1 MSKEL
6 YEKIASLPPKRLA
19 LLALELQAELD
30 AQKRARAEPIAIV
43 GAGCR
48 TPGGAGSPEALWE
61 LLHDGVDAIT
71 EVPRDRWDAGA
82 LYDPDPDRAGRTYA
96 RWGGFLGAVDAFDAA
111 FFGIAPREVAAM
123 DPQHRLLL
131 EVAWE
136 ALERAGQPPDRLTG
150 TRTGVFLGIIGSD
163 YARLQAAERGE
174 ALDIYYLTGT
184 CLNAAAGRL
193 SYTFGLQGP
202 SVAIDTAC
210 SSSLVALHL
219 ACQSLRGRECD
230 LALAAGVNL
239 VLTPDGTI
247 ALSSSRGL
255 APDGRCKTFD
265 AGADGF
271 VRSEGCIVLVL
282 KRLSDAVAAGDPVL
296 ALVVGS
302 AVNQDG
308 ASSGLMVPNGPAQEL
323 VLRQALASAGL
334 SPQAVS
340 FVEAHGTGTSL
351 GDPIE
356 LGALARVLGEGRTE
370 EAPLVVGSLKSNL
383 GHLEAAAGLAGV
395 LKVALALDRE
405 AIPPNLH
412 FRRLNPSIE
421 LGGVPLLVPT
431 APRPWPRREP
441 PRVAGVSAFGLSG
454 TNAHV
459 LLQEAPPDA
468 STPAPARGAELL
480 VLSARSP
487 EALRAT
493 AERHAAWLA
502 AHPDVALRDTCFTA
516 AARRAHH
523 DHRLATV
530 GRTHEALAERL
541 SAFARGEAAPALS
554 SGRRPSARRRIA
566 FVFPGQGS
574 QWLGMGRQLLE
585 QEPSFRDALALCD
598 RAVQAE
604 AGFSVLDELAA
615 GADRSRLHEI
625 DVIQPVLFAIEVAL
639 AALWRAWGIEPDAV
653 VGHSMGEV
661 AAAHVAG
668 ALSLEDAAAIICR
681 RSRLI
686 RTVSGR
692 GAMLLVDLTLAEAE
706 QALRGLEDRVSV
718 AVSNGVRS
726 TVLSGDP
733 AALERIAGD
742 LGRRDVFCR
751 FVKVDV
757 ASHSPQMDPL
767 RPALLDALRGV
778 SPRPGSIPICS
789 TVTGT
794 MTDGAGFGAAYW
806 ADNLR
811 APVLFSTAIER
822 LAAEGGATF
831 IEISPHPILLPSIE
845 QHLRHTGR
853 EGGAIPS
860 LRRDEDERAAMLSGL
875 GAVYALGHKVDLGL
889 QHLERG
895 RCVDLPTYPWQRERF
910 WVDALSRGRRPRP
923 REGHPLLGAHVALAT
938 RSDAHVWQT
947 ELTSDSPAYL
957 ADHRVHGGV
966 VLPGAAY
973 LEMALAG
980 AAEALGRP
988 AFALEDVVF
997 LAILALPDGEPLEV
1011 QTAIAPDEARGFRF
1025 SIHSR
1030 AAAHGRAASGAR
1042 FTLHAE
1048 GILRAEP
1055 DPAGAADAFPL
1066 EEARARCAARVEGD
1080 AHYEVMQ
1087 QRGVAFGP
1095 SFRALKELWRR
1106 DGEAIARVEL
1116 PPAVAAELSAYQVH
1130 PALLDACFQVLNGAG
1145 LREAQG
1151 ETFVPI
1157 ALERL
1162 RVHGRPDRARWG
1174 HAIVRRRP
1182 GDAEGTLEGDVTL
1195 LDEEGAVLLEARGLA
1210 CRRLAASPRR
1220 VADEIDGWMYGVA
1233 WEEAPRAGAGPAAGA
1248 APAGGAAAGAWL
1260 ILADRGGFGRKLHA
1274 ALRERGEAC
1283 VVATPG
1289 QAHRQVEPGRHEI
1302 DPRTPG
1308 GLASI
1313 LEAEFGPGRP
1323 PCRGV
1328 VHLFSLDAARPED
1341 DLAALADAQ
1350 RLGVESALH
1359 VAQALAQAGSR
1370 DVPRLFLATAGV
1382 HAAAPGERARHVAQA
1397 PLWGL
1402 GRVIALEHAELRCC
1416 NVDLGALDEAEAL
1429 SLADELLAS
1438 TPEDQIA
1445 LRGGARFVARL
1456 ARLRAPAVSPAALR
1470 PDGTYLV
1477 TGGLG
1482 GIGLEL
1488 AAWLV
1493 ERGARHLVLLG
1504 RSGASAEAQRAIDAL
1519 SARGAQI
1526 HVRKA
1531 DVAERPALERVLAE
1545 IEAGMPPLRG
1555 VVHAAAVLDDGVIL
1569 NLSVER
1575 LRAVMA
1581 PKVLGAWNLHALT
1594 AGAPLDFFLLFSA
1607 AGALMGSPGQGNYA
1621 AANAFLDA
1629 LAPYRRG
1636 LGLPALSV
1644 DWGAWAEV
1652 GLAAA
1657 SAIRGE
1663 RIALRGV
1670 GSMRPAEALEAL
1682 GRLLDGPE
1690 ARVAVMRFD
1699 LRQWGE
1705 FYLTAARSPFLERLA
1720 REQAERGARPA
1731 DQGAFVAALAAA
1743 EIPARPRMLEVHL
1756 REQLGHVLRLSPSRI
1771 DPEAPLGGMGLD
1783 SLMSLELRNRLE
1795 ASLGL
1800 RLPATLAF
1808 RYPTV
1813 AALVGRLAE
1822 LLDLPVA
1829 APAAPPADDAA
1840 ALDTVLVESVK
1851 QLSEEEAEALL
1862 AERLAALDQEI

>member
-1 MSKEL
+1 
-6 YEKIASLPPKRLA
+6 ARLA
-19 LLALELQAELD
+19 PAD
-30 AQKRARAEPIAIV
+30 
-43 GAGCR
+43 
-48 TPGGAGSPEALWE
+48 
-61 LLHDGVDAIT
+61 VD
-71 EVPRDRWDAGA
+71 
-82 LYDPDPDRAGRTYA
+82 
-96 RWGGFLGAVDAFDAA
+96 
-111 FFGIAPREVAAM
+111 
-123 DPQHRLLL
+123 H
-131 EVAWE
+131 
-136 ALERAGQPPDRLTG
+136 
-150 TRTGVFLGIIGSD
+150 
-163 YARLQAAERGE
+163 
-174 ALDIYYLTGT
+174 
-184 CLNAAAGRL
+184 
-193 SYTFGLQGP
+193 
-202 SVAIDTAC
+202 
-210 SSSLVALHL
+210 
-219 ACQSLRGRECD
+219 
-230 LALAAGVNL
+230 
-239 VLTPDGTI
+239 
-247 ALSSSRGL
+247 
-255 APDGRCKTFD
+255 
-265 AGADGF
+265 
-271 VRSEGCIVLVL
+271 
-282 KRLSDAVAAGDPVL
+282 
-296 ALVVGS
+296 
-302 AVNQDG
+302 
-308 ASSGLMVPNGPAQEL
+308 
-323 VLRQALASAGL
+323 
-334 SPQAVS
+334 
-340 FVEAHGTGTSL
+340 VEAHGTGTAL

-356 LGALARVLGEGRTE
+356 MEAIKAVYGRGR
-370 EAPLVVGSLKSNL
+370 AADRPCVVGTVKTNI
-383 GHLEAAAGLAGV
+383 GHLEAASGIAGV
-395 LKVALALDRE
+395 IKTVLALEHE
-405 AIPPNLH
+405 AIPPLLH
-412 FRRLNPSIE
+412 LRRPNPRLSLDGAPIA
-421 LGGVPLLVPT
+421 LPT
-431 APRPWPRREP
+431 ALRPWPARGEARR
-441 PRVAGVSAFGLSG
+441 AGVSSFGVSG

-459 LLQEAPPDA
+459 ILEEP
-468 STPAPARGAELL
+468 PAPAEPPPPARSSAQLL
-480 VLSARSP
+480 PLSARSP
-487 EALRAT
+487 
-493 AERHAAWLA
+493 AALA
-502 AHPDVALRDTCFTA
+502 ALARKVAEQLAASPDASLRDICFTA
-516 AARRAHH
+516 ALRRTHH
-523 DHRLATV
+523 EHRLAV
-530 GRTHEALAERL
+530 AGESPASLAERL
-541 SAFARGEAAPALS
+541 RALAESVGAGARGGA
-554 SGRRPSARRRIA
+554 GARRRIV

-574 QWLGMGRQLLE
+574 QWLGMGRQLLGE
-585 QEPSFRDALALCD
+585 EPAFRAALTACS
-598 RAVQAE
+598 AAIQAE
-604 AGFSVLDELAA
+604 SGVSVVGEL
-615 GADRSRLHEI
+615 GADAGSSRLHEI
-625 DVIQPVLFAIEVAL
+625 DVIQPALFAIEVAL

-692 GAMLLVDLTLAEAE
+692 GAMILVDLTLAEAE

-822 LAAEGGATF
+822 LAAEGCGLF
-831 IEISPHPILLPSIE
+831 IEVSPHPILLPAIE
-845 QHLRHTGR
+845 QHLRHIGR

-875 GAVYALGHKVDLGL
+875 GAAYALGHKVDLGL
-889 QHLERG
+889 QHPERG

-938 RSDAHVWQT
+938 LSEAHVWQT

-957 ADHRVHGGV
+957 ADHRVHGDV

-997 LAILALPDGEPLEV
+997 LAIMALPDGEPLEV

-1030 AAAHGRAASGAR
+1030 AAAHGPAASGAR

-1048 GILRAEP
+1048 GFLRAAP
-1055 DPAGAADAFPL
+1055 DPAGAAADAFPL
-1066 EEARARCAARVEGD
+1066 EEARARCAARVEAD

-1174 HAIVRRRP
+1174 HAIVRRSP

-1195 LDEEGAVLLEARGLA
+1195 LDEQGALLLEARGLA
-1210 CRRLAASPRR
+1210 CRRLTASPRR
-1220 VADEIDGWMYGVA
+1220 AADEIDGWMYGVM
-1233 WEEAPRAGAGPAAGA
+1233 WEEAPRRGAGPAAGA

-1302 DPRTPG
+1302 DLRAPG

-1313 LEAEFGPGRP
+1313 LAAEFGPGRP

-1328 VHLFSLDAARPED
+1328 VHLFSLDAARPEED
-1341 DLAALADAQ
+1341 PAALADAQ

-1359 VAQALAQAGSR
+1359 VAQALAQAGFR
-1370 DVPRLFLATAGV
+1370 DVPRLWLATAGV

-1402 GRVIALEHAELRCC
+1402 GRAIALEHAELRCS

-1456 ARLRAPAVSPAALR
+1456 ARLRARAAAPAALR

-1482 GIGLEL
+1482 GIGIEL

-1531 DVAERPALERVLAE
+1531 DVADRQALERVLAE

-1594 AGAPLDFFLLFSA
+1594 AGAPLDFFVLFSA

-1705 FYLTAARSPFLERLA
+1705 FHLTAARSPFLDRLA
-1720 REQAERGARPA
+1720 REQADRGARPA

-1743 EIPARPRMLEVHL
+1743 EIPARPRMLEAHL
-1756 REQLGHVLRLSPSRI
+1756 REQLGHVLRIAPSRI

-1862 AERLAALDQEI
+1862 AERLAALDQET